1 MKKRYFILCIAMTLG
16 LFLVSCQK
24 KVKVTFGSEGGTAV
38 SAVETKK
45 GTTIQA
51 PVSPTREGYVFL
63 YWTLNGEKFDFSTK
77 INDNITLLAKWQDES
92 VLPAMPTPTHVRVE
106 EGIVKWDAVENAGGY
121 VVYVDGVS
129 HTVSTNQ
136 YPLGNVESATISVV
150 TLPKTTEYKKSV
162 ASEEIHYVM
171 GPSEA
176 EVMACMAAFGL
187 DETRVNDAT
196 VLAYALKKYGLTIQ
210 EVQSMMNAGEEGI
223 LQVLESKKLNAYL
236 AFGLTYLDMSMR
248 YQITSNQAGL
258 EMDLTEAE
266 KQSMQQLFDTL
277 VQSGAYTS
285 TVSSVFDDDL
295 FMNLVAPNLLFSFS
309 TGNVSFNPILTLASQ
324 ATSGMIPY
332 QMRRNGET
340 ITFTSEMLEKTYS
353 LDLDEIKGL
362 LYAALGMDDY
372 NTLYLFY
379 QKQQSVIAQIAYEKA
394 LNALEEKDGALD
406 AYLEQHLEALTTFVS
421 KSYTKSKTLFMAV
434 PQLVGLVQQLPNI
447 TDSTEFLATLNQI
460 LILKNQ
466 MVDVVK
472 SILPTET
479 ELVVL
484 NDLFNVFPYEAL
496 FISMNPTLS
505 RMMEDISLE
514 MTKEDVAVIVDVLDF
529 IKKIDNKHYDLMA
542 MIQYFVFGDATKE
555 DVAMAEVG
563 KFMQDL
569 SVLILGNIQMNGGQ
583 IDAYLDAI
591 LDKLNTLPM
600 DIPSAFSLFFGFE
613 LDKTVLKELVDEVV
627 VLMRTFSKVE
637 VDEAF
642 MIAFI
647 TNIINGN
654 TPSTEEM
661 MYILEIVSP
670 VLFDYIDAYYIAT
683 HEKYI
688 KGALFSLTYGNLPE
702 DITVDQLYQTIFEHF
717 DGFKAYVRLLLQNQ
731 MILSSGATDG
741 EKICLENYL
750 AFVQN
755 TKAVED
761 VKAVLEMVSALQGVD
776 VNENDGYIFLNN
788 QPAQQIQDALNIL
801 AKETP
806 TDEELMQ
813 LETLL
818 LLLSIREYTPEIE

>member
-1 MKKRYFILCIAMTLG
+1 
-16 LFLVSCQK
+16 
-24 KVKVTFGSEGGTAV
+24 
-38 SAVETKK
+38 
-45 GTTIQA
+45 
-51 PVSPTREGYVFL
+51 
-63 YWTLNGEKFDFSTK
+63 
-77 INDNITLLAKWQDES
+77 
-92 VLPAMPTPTHVRVE
+92 
-106 EGIVKWDAVENAGGY
+106 
-121 VVYVDGVS
+121 
-129 HTVSTNQ
+129 
-136 YPLGNVESATISVV
+136 
-150 TLPKTTEYKKSV
+150 
-162 ASEEIHYVM
+162 
-171 GPSEA
+171 
-176 EVMACMAAFGL
+176 
-187 DETRVNDAT
+187 
-196 VLAYALKKYGLTIQ
+196 
-210 EVQSMMNAGEEGI
+210 
-223 LQVLESKKLNAYL
+223 
-236 AFGLTYLDMSMR
+236 
-248 YQITSNQAGL
+248 
-258 EMDLTEAE
+258 
-266 KQSMQQLFDTL
+266 
-277 VQSGAYTS
+277 
-285 TVSSVFDDDL
+285 
-295 FMNLVAPNLLFSFS
+295 
-309 TGNVSFNPILTLASQ
+309 
-324 ATSGMIPY
+324 MI
-332 QMRRNGET
+332 
-340 ITFTSEMLEKTYS
+340 I
-353 LDLDEIKGL
+353 
-362 LYAALGMDDY
+362 
-372 NTLYLFY
+372 LYLFY

-505 RMMEDISLE
+505 RMMEDISLK
-514 MTKEDVAVIVDVLDF
+514 MTKEDVAAIVDVLDF

-563 KFMQDL
+563 KLVQDL

-583 IDAYLDAI
+583 FDAYLDAI

-661 MYILEIVSP
+661 MYVLEIVSP

-702 DITVDQLYQTIFEHF
+702 GITVDQIYQTIFEHF
-717 DGFKAYVRLLLQNQ
+717 DGSKAYVRLLLQNQ

-818 LLLSIREYTPEIE
+818 LLLSIREYTPGIE